1 MNVKF
6 YTNFSFMLLKR
17 NSRNIV
23 KEVFLGAVFSIML
36 MIIYKVGVMWGNL
49 VVLSYSLLVH
59 ITCMV
64 ENRIFFSYEDFMIF
78 NFKGNTTEF
87 KLTYLLQRVLLDTF
101 VANSIIIVSVFL
113 FLSITSNFANALFFL
128 TFIITCLWLMPS
140 YNFFGYKIGERG
152 IIVFATILVIG
163 LVAIIVGSV
172 NNIHPFVWFF
182 SGDSYLHPF
191 LLIFFT
197 FVYVFILDVIS
208 KHDKS
213 GVKTN
218 INTRFF
224 FQWLKPISEFMFKD
238 YVLFYQNVLLNMIM
252 IITLYSLVIIGAFEN
267 IIPFLVAFII
277 GGSNMFAV
285 RKNKA
290 YNLIAEDPFFDEK
303 LLKLDS
309 QTIRLSKLKTILSG
323 AVIKVII
330 GFSILFYH
338 GIYEM
343 MVFFSLAMIMIIGS
357 LIEFIVVYRNRLSST
372 VMNKILVY
380 TAIIVFGIS
389 TYFDTYYTLL
399 WLYLMILLFYSFIHA
414 IYLLQKDEMVYPL

>member
-1 MNVKF
+1 
-6 YTNFSFMLLKR
+6 
-17 NSRNIV
+17 
-23 KEVFLGAVFSIML
+23 
-36 MIIYKVGVMWGNL
+36 
-49 VVLSYSLLVH
+49 
-59 ITCMV
+59 
-64 ENRIFFSYEDFMIF
+64 
-78 NFKGNTTEF
+78 
-87 KLTYLLQRVLLDTF
+87 RVLLDTF

-224 FQWLKPISEFMFKD
+224 FHWLKPISEFMFKD
-238 YVLFYQNVLLNMIM
+238 YVLF
-252 IITLYSLVIIGAFEN
+252 
-267 IIPFLVAFII
+267 
-277 GGSNMFAV
+277 
-285 RKNKA
+285 
-290 YNLIAEDPFFDEK
+290 
-303 LLKLDS
+303 
-309 QTIRLSKLKTILSG
+309 
-323 AVIKVII
+323 
-330 GFSILFYH
+330 
-338 GIYEM
+338 
-343 MVFFSLAMIMIIGS
+343 
-357 LIEFIVVYRNRLSST
+357 
-372 VMNKILVY
+372 
-380 TAIIVFGIS
+380 
-389 TYFDTYYTLL
+389 
-399 WLYLMILLFYSFIHA
+399 
-414 IYLLQKDEMVYPL
+414 